1 MTRHLLDT
9 QLDHHRSFFCS
20 KEVPRLDS
28 VKPLEKH
35 YSVILPTVSHSGF
48 LYKTASAG
56 KPLQDRR
63 AREGE
68 RCAVPTRARVSVL
81 AWLQGQDAR
90 TDSAGGLRVPS
101 GLWCG
106 CFSLT
111 LLGGVLHPAPNKHTE
126 AYYLQMPGLSLAYF
140 LQMPSLS

>member
-68 RCAVPTRARVSVL
+68 RCAVPTRAMV
-81 AWLQGQDAR
+81 
-90 TDSAGGLRVPS
+90 
-101 GLWCG
+101 C
-106 CFSLT
+106 
-111 LLGGVLHPAPNKHTE
+111 
-126 AYYLQMPGLSLAYF
+126 
-140 LQMPSLS
+140 